1 MDRRALADKIFRGTC
16 CFVLFFIAAS
26 ASFSGYYHK
35 WHFREPGVFAG
46 ANSDNGPKTRF
57 GIADMLDGAAARPF
71 VYRQLT
77 PAIANWLDSV
87 TPKRIQVALWVRLG
101 MYRLDSPL
109 VFDPAYAYRYT
120 IVYIV
125 TFLFAWL
132 AVIAMYLVCRSLE
145 MPPATQIF
153 APVVMILLI
162 PYFLSVG
169 GYFYDYPELAF
180 LALAVWMGM
189 KFDWWWMLPLVAL
202 ATWNKESFLL
212 VTLTLY
218 PILRS
223 RHSRMSALVG
233 TGLLASTC
241 AAVYLAIKSRFSQNL
256 GGALIVQWRAQ
267 LDFLSHPL
275 RLIRMEI
282 TYGITTFR
290 AFSILPLALL
300 AWIVWR
306 GWRLLP
312 QEIRRHGQ
320 IAAAI
325 NIPLFFLFC
334 MPGETRD
341 FSMLYI
347 VFMSLLAV
355 TFTDGTKELSPSTR
369 VGSARTIIDPA

>member
-1 MDRRALADKIFRGTC
+1 MDRRAVADKIYRGTC
-16 CFVLFFIAAS
+16 CFVLFFMAAS

-46 ANSDNGPKTRF
+46 ANSDNGTETRF
-57 GIADMLDGAAARPF
+57 GIADMLDGTAARPF
-71 VYRQLT
+71 AYRQLT

-87 TPKRIQVALWVRLG
+87 TPKRIKVDLWVRLG

-109 VFDPAYAYRYT
+109 VFDATYAYRYT

-125 TFLFAWL
+125 TFLFALL

-145 MPPATQIF
+145 MPPATRIF
-153 APVVMILLI
+153 APVIMILLI
-162 PYFLSVG
+162 PYSLSVG

-189 KFDWWWMLPLVAL
+189 NFDWWWMLPLVAL

-212 VTLTLY
+212 VALTLF

-223 RHSRMSALVG
+223 RHSRISALVG

-241 AAVYLAIKSRFSQNL
+241 AAVYLAIRPRFSRNP
-256 GGALIVQWRAQ
+256 GEALLVQWRAQ

-275 RLIRMEI
+275 RLLRMEV
-282 TYGITTFR
+282 TYGITTYR

-306 GWRLLP
+306 GWKLLP
-312 QEIRRHGQ
+312 LEIQRHGQ
-320 IAAAI
+320 MAAAI
-325 NIPLFFLFC
+325 NIPLYFLFC
-334 MPGETRD
+334 MPGEMRD

-347 VFMSLLAV
+347 VLMSLLAV
-355 TFTDGTKELSPSTR
+355 TFTNETRQFNASTPS
-369 VGSARTIIDPA
+369 GSARTIIDPA

>member
-1 MDRRALADKIFRGTC
+1 MDKRAFATKIFRGTC
-16 CFVLFFIAAS
+16 CCVLFFLAAAAS
-26 ASFSGYYHK
+26 FNGYYHK

-46 ANSDNGPKTRF
+46 AGSDNNAKSKYGL
-57 GIADMLDGAAARPF
+57 ADMLDGTAARPF

-77 PAIANWLDSV
+77 PAMANWLDSV

-101 MYRLDSPL
+101 MYQLDSPL
-109 VFDPAYAYRYT
+109 VYDPAYAYRYT

-125 TFLFAWL
+125 TFLFAWI
-132 AVIAMYLVCRSLE
+132 AVIAMYLVCRGLE
-145 MPPATQIF
+145 MPPAAQIF
-153 APVVMILLI
+153 APVVMIILI

-189 KFDWWWMLPLVAL
+189 KFDWWWMVPLVAL

-218 PILRS
+218 PILRK
-223 RHSRMSALVG
+223 RHSPISALIG
-233 TGLLASTC
+233 TGVLASIC
-241 AAVYLAIKSRFSQNL
+241 AAVYLAIRPQFSKNP
-256 GGALIVQWRAQ
+256 GGALLSQWRTQ
-267 LDFLSHPL
+267 MDFLSHPL
-275 RLIRMEI
+275 RLMRTEA
-282 TYGITTFR
+282 TYGITIFR
-290 AFSILPLALL
+290 AFSLLPLALL

-312 QEIRRHGQ
+312 PEIQRHGQ

-325 NIPLFFLFC
+325 NIPLYFLFC
-334 MPGETRD
+334 SPGEMRD

-355 TFTDGTKELSPSTR
+355 VFTNETKNIAPSTLA
-369 VGSARTIIDPA
+369 GSAQEIVDPA